1 MIIGMESEKKGRAIT
16 DLNQDLNPDSNP
28 DSNTD
33 PNTDQDC
40 EADFPERF
48 EECEEP
54 IGTKLSDILRR
65 AVNAAG
71 STNTKGGTDTASRK
85 SSSRS
90 PSTRKKKMFSENV
103 IEREFV
109 KAVHLAGGIAYKF
122 ALPEVH
128 GMPDRLV
135 LMPGGRMAF
144 VEVKAPGR
152 KPRPLQESR
161 HSMLRRLGFR
171 VYVLDSREQIG
182 GILDEIQS
190 S

>member
-71 STNTKGGTDTASRK
+71 STNTKGGTDTAS
-85 SSSRS
+85 
-90 PSTRKKKMFSENV
+90 
-103 IEREFV
+103 
-109 KAVHLAGGIAYKF
+109 
-122 ALPEVH
+122 
-128 GMPDRLV
+128 
-135 LMPGGRMAF
+135 
-144 VEVKAPGR
+144 
-152 KPRPLQESR
+152 
-161 HSMLRRLGFR
+161 
-171 VYVLDSREQIG
+171 
-182 GILDEIQS
+182 
-190 S
+190 